1 MTSAKLFILMLAFRL
16 KVWCLVEVL
25 GGFPGGTMV
34 KESACQCRRCWLDA
48 WAGRIPRRREWITRI
63 PGFLSGESLDKR
75 SLAVCGPWG
84 RKGSDTTERLNK
96 RNSPAPGTIPVLL
109 ASSSRWAF
117 RNRPRHPQIQPE
129 TCWVCREDLHPL
141 SGEGRRE
148 GGRRGTGGKNKGGS
162 GDRKRGTRGERRKQR
177 RAGSPALPYPRL
189 LPCPPPPPQP
199 RAPQPESPGAVH
211 PALTCRPGR
220 ARGCRPL
227 APRRR
232 RR

>member
-1 MTSAKLFILMLAFRL
+1 MSTAKKSKTGHCVLFTREAGALSCALIADLVRGSKGGTVTSAKLFILMLAFRL

-117 RNRPRHPQIQPE
+117 RNRPATPKSSPKPAG
-129 TCWVCREDLHPL
+129 CA
-141 SGEGRRE
+141 
-148 GGRRGTGGKNKGGS
+148 
-162 GDRKRGTRGERRKQR
+162 ERT
-177 RAGSPALPYPRL
+177 STP
-189 LPCPPPPPQP
+189 
-199 RAPQPESPGAVH
+199 
-211 PALTCRPGR
+211 
-220 ARGCRPL
+220 
-227 APRRR
+227 
-232 RR
+232 